1 MKTWLVTGGAGFIGS
16 HLVDALL
23 AGGDRVRVL
32 DDLSSGRQRNIPVGA
47 EFLRGSVTD
56 SATVSRALRGVG
68 GVFHLAAI
76 ASVARC
82 TEDWV
87 GTHGVN
93 QTGTIT
99 VLEAARRVGNLPVV
113 YASSAAVY
121 GDAAR
126 DGVLESDITDPRS
139 AYGCDKLGSE
149 LHARIARRSF
159 GTPTLGLRFFNV
171 YGPRQDGSSPYS
183 GVISVFR
190 RRLQA
195 GELLV
200 LNGDG
205 RQTRDFV
212 YVADVV
218 AAMIAGMARLPD
230 PSPGLPEA
238 LPDALNVCTGRSIS
252 VRDLAVMLCE
262 IAGVPATLRHAPAK
276 IGDITH
282 SRGDPTLM
290 AESLGLRCDIT
301 IRDGLRRMALAERTD
316 WTRGVRAA
324 RTGSF
329 GA

>member
-16 HLVDALL
+16 HLVDALI

-32 DDLSSGRQRNIPVGA
+32 DDLSSGKFENIPDGA
-47 EFLRGSVTD
+47 LFVRGSITD
-56 SATVSRALRGVG
+56 QALVLRTLRGVD

-82 TEDWV
+82 TEEWV
-87 GTHGVN
+87 STHEVN

-99 VLEAARRVGNLPVV
+99 ILDAAHRAGNLPVV

-121 GDAAR
+121 GDLAR
-126 DGVLESDITDPRS
+126 DALSETDLTDPRS

-190 RRLQA
+190 RRLQT
-195 GELLV
+195 GEPLV

-230 PSPGLPEA
+230 LPQ
-238 LPDALNVCTGRSIS
+238 ALNVCTGGSIS
-252 VRDLAVMLCE
+252 VRALAVMLCE
-262 IAGVPATLRHAPAK
+262 MAGVPARLRYGPAK
-276 IGDITH
+276 VGDIIH
-282 SRGDPTLM
+282 SCGDPMLM
-290 AESLGLRCDIT
+290 ADSLGLRCRT
-301 IRDGLRRMALAERTD
+301 SIRDGLGRLALAERED
-316 WTRGVRAA
+316 WVLPMPHHHNRG
-324 RTGSF
+324 SL

>member
-23 AGGDRVRVL
+23 AAGDRVRVL
-32 DDLSSGRQRNIPVGA
+32 DDLSSGRQRNIPDEA
-47 EFLRGSVTD
+47 MFLRGSVTD
-56 SATVSRALRGVG
+56 PASVSRALRGID
-68 GVFHLAAI
+68 GVFHLAAV

-87 GTHGVN
+87 GTHTVN
-93 QTGTIT
+93 QTGTVT
-99 VLEAARRVGNLPVV
+99 VLDAARRFGGLPVV

-121 GDAAR
+121 GDTAR
-126 DGVLESDITDPRS
+126 DGVAESDGTDPRS

-218 AAMIAGMARLPD
+218 RAMIAGMARLPD
-230 PSPGLPEA
+230 LPQ
-238 LPDALNVCTGRSIS
+238 ALNVCTGRSIP
-252 VRDLAVMLCE
+252 VRDLAMMLCD
-262 IAGVPATLRHAPAK
+262 IAGVPATLRYAPAK

-282 SRGDPTLM
+282 SRGNPALM
-290 AESLGLRCDIT
+290 MESLGLRCDIS
-301 IRDGLRRMALAERTD
+301 IRDGLERLALAERTD
-316 WTRGVRAA
+316 WTYRGRDAA
-324 RTGSF
+324 RTGSL

>member
-23 AGGDRVRVL
+23 AAGDRVRVL
-32 DDLSSGRQRNIPVGA
+32 DDLSSGRQRNIPDGA

-56 SATVSRALRGVG
+56 PAVVSRALRGVD

-87 GTHGVN
+87 GAHGVN

-99 VLEAARRVGNLPVV
+99 VLEAARRVGRLPVV

-126 DGVLESDITDPRS
+126 DGVMESDATDPLS

-149 LHARIARRSF
+149 LHARIARRGF
-159 GTPTLGLRFFNV
+159 GVPTLGLRFFNV

-195 GELLV
+195 RELLV

-218 AAMIAGMARLPD
+218 GAMIAGMARLPD
-230 PSPGLPEA
+230 LPQ
-238 LPDALNVCTGRSIS
+238 ALNICTGRSIS

-262 IAGVPATLRHAPAK
+262 IAGVPASLRHAPAK

-290 AESLGLRCDIT
+290 TTYLGVRCDIS
-301 IRDGLRRMALAERTD
+301 IRDGLERMALAERLD
-316 WTRGVRAA
+316 WNYGARDAA
-324 RTGSF
+324 RTGSL

>member
-16 HLVDALL
+16 HLVDALI

-32 DDLSSGRQRNIPVGA
+32 DDLSSGKRENIHDEA
-47 EFLRGSVTD
+47 LFLRGSITD
-56 SATVSRALRGVG
+56 QALVLRAMRNVD

-82 TEDWV
+82 TEEWV
-87 GTHGVN
+87 STHEVN

-99 VLEAARRVGNLPVV
+99 ILDAAHRVGNLPVV

-121 GDAAR
+121 GDLAR
-126 DGVLESDITDPRS
+126 DALAETDMTDPRS

-149 LHARIARRSF
+149 LHARIARRSL

-190 RRLQA
+190 QRLQA
-195 GELLV
+195 GEPLV

-218 AAMIAGMARLPD
+218 EAMIAGMARLPD
-230 PSPGLPEA
+230 LPQ
-238 LPDALNVCTGRSIS
+238 ALNVCTGGSIS
-252 VRDLAVMLCE
+252 VRTLAVMLCE
-262 IAGVPATLRHAPAK
+262 MAGVPALLRYGPAK
-276 IGDITH
+276 IGDILH
-282 SRGDPTLM
+282 SCGDPMLM
-290 AESLGLRCDIT
+290 ADSLGLRCRT
-301 IRDGLRRMALAERTD
+301 SLQEGLDRLARAENTG
-316 WTRGVRAA
+316 WTQCPRGHDNR
-324 RTGSF
+324 GSL